1 MDGAFRYG
9 ITGLA
14 SYSPGQNTA
23 NRKELRVLRT
33 GGLMAKPIF
42 RSRVE
47 TYLSAED
54 HERFISL
61 CRRRKTTQAS
71 VVRDAIRWYLDNQE
85 QIKETKAE
93 SELSKNIKNMTDRI
107 CGMLAR
113 QGAQTGTL
121 YELAWQNHVE
131 NKMQERFVAASNL
144 VKGKMR
150 KRLEDDE
157 KAIAERMN
165 KVVGQ

>member
-1 MDGAFRYG
+1 M
-9 ITGLA
+9 
-14 SYSPGQNTA
+14 PKQN
-23 NRKELRVLRT
+23 NDLK
-33 GGLMAKPIF
+33 KKID
-42 RSRVE
+42 
-47 TYLSAED
+47 TYLSAQD
-54 HERFISL
+54 HQRLLSL
-61 CRRRKTTQAS
+61 TKVKRKTRS
-71 VVRDAIRWYLDNQE
+71 EVVREAVRWYLDNHE
-85 QIKETKAE
+85 QTKPNKNE

-131 NKMQERFVAASNL
+131 NKIQDRFVAANNL

>member
-1 MDGAFRYG
+1 M
-9 ITGLA
+9 
-14 SYSPGQNTA
+14 P
-23 NRKELRVLRT
+23 
-33 GGLMAKPIF
+33 KPNNDLKKKID
-42 RSRVE
+42 
-47 TYLSAED
+47 TYLSAHD
-54 HERFISL
+54 HQRLLSL
-61 CRRRKTTQAS
+61 TKTKRKTRS
-71 VVRDAIRWYLDNQE
+71 ELVREAVRWYLDNHE
-85 QIKETKAE
+85 QTKPSKNE

-131 NKMQERFVAASNL
+131 NKMQDRFVAASNL
-144 VKGKMR
+144 IKGKMR

>member
-1 MDGAFRYG
+1 M
-9 ITGLA
+9 
-14 SYSPGQNTA
+14 SKPN
-23 NRKELRVLRT
+23 NEL
-33 GGLMAKPIF
+33 KKKID
-42 RSRVE
+42 
-47 TYLSAED
+47 TYLSAQD
-54 HERFISL
+54 HQRLISL
-61 CRRRKTTQAS
+61 TKVKRKTRS
-71 VVRDAIRWYLDNQE
+71 EVVREAVRWYLDNHE
-85 QIKETKAE
+85 QAKPSKND

>member
-1 MDGAFRYG
+1 MSKPNN
-9 ITGLA
+9 GL
-14 SYSPGQNTA
+14 
-23 NRKELRVLRT
+23 K
-33 GGLMAKPIF
+33 KKID
-42 RSRVE
+42 
-47 TYLSAED
+47 TYLSAQD
-54 HERFISL
+54 HQRLISL
-61 CRRRKTTQAS
+61 TTTKRKTRS
-71 VVRDAIRWYLDNQE
+71 EVVREAVRWYLDNHE
-85 QIKETKAE
+85 QAKPSKNE

-131 NKMQERFVAASNL
+131 NKMQERFIAASHL

-157 KAIAERMN
+157 KAIADRMN

>member
-1 MDGAFRYG
+1 M
-9 ITGLA
+9 
-14 SYSPGQNTA
+14 PKQN
-23 NRKELRVLRT
+23 NDLK
-33 GGLMAKPIF
+33 KKID
-42 RSRVE
+42 
-47 TYLSAED
+47 TYLSAQD
-54 HERFISL
+54 HQRLLSL
-61 CRRRKTTQAS
+61 TQVKRKTRS
-71 VVRDAIRWYLDNQE
+71 EVVREAVRWYLDNHE
-85 QIKETKAE
+85 QAKPSKNE

-131 NKMQERFVAASNL
+131 NQIQDRFVAANNL

-150 KRLEDDE
+150 KRLEEDE

>member
-1 MDGAFRYG
+1 MPKLNNDLKKK
-9 ITGLA
+9 ID
-14 SYSPGQNTA
+14 
-23 NRKELRVLRT
+23 
-33 GGLMAKPIF
+33 
-42 RSRVE
+42 
-47 TYLSAED
+47 TYLSAQD
-54 HERFISL
+54 HQRLLSL
-61 CRRRKTTQAS
+61 TKVKRKTRS
-71 VVRDAIRWYLDNQE
+71 ELVREAVRWYLDNHE
-85 QIKETKAE
+85 QTKLSKNE

-131 NKMQERFVAASNL
+131 NKIQDRFVAANNL

-157 KAIAERMN
+157 AAIAERMN

>member
-1 MDGAFRYG
+1 M
-9 ITGLA
+9 
-14 SYSPGQNTA
+14 PKQN
-23 NRKELRVLRT
+23 NDLKRK
-33 GGLMAKPIF
+33 ID
-42 RSRVE
+42 
-47 TYLSAED
+47 TYLSAQD
-54 HERFISL
+54 HQRLLSL
-61 CRRRKTTQAS
+61 TKVKRKTRS
-71 VVRDAIRWYLDNQE
+71 EVVREAVRWYLDNHE
-85 QIKETKAE
+85 QAKPSKNE
-93 SELSKNIKNMTDRI
+93 SELSKNIKSMTDRI

-131 NKMQERFVAASNL
+131 NKIQDRFVAANNL

-165 KVVGQ
+165 MVVGQ

>member
-1 MDGAFRYG
+1 MPRPKTDFKSK
-9 ITGLA
+9 I
-14 SYSPGQNTA
+14 
-23 NRKELRVLRT
+23 
-33 GGLMAKPIF
+33 
-42 RSRVE
+42 E
-47 TYLSAED
+47 TYLSAND
-54 HERFISL
+54 LDRFVSV
-61 CRRRKTTQAS
+61 CRQRKAS
-71 VVRDAIRWYLDNQE
+71 RATIAREAIRWYLEYQE
-85 QIKETKAE
+85 QGKVSKNE

-131 NKMQERFVAASNL
+131 NKMQDRFVAASNL

-157 KAIAERMN
+157 KTIAERMN

>member
-1 MDGAFRYG
+1 M
-9 ITGLA
+9 
-14 SYSPGQNTA
+14 PKQN
-23 NRKELRVLRT
+23 NDLK
-33 GGLMAKPIF
+33 KKID
-42 RSRVE
+42 
-47 TYLSAED
+47 TYLSAQD
-54 HERFISL
+54 HQRLLSL
-61 CRRRKTTQAS
+61 TKVKRKTRS
-71 VVRDAIRWYLDNQE
+71 EVVREAVRWYLDNHE
-85 QIKETKAE
+85 QTKPSKNE

-131 NKMQERFVAASNL
+131 NKIQDRFVAANNL

>member
-1 MDGAFRYG
+1 MSK
-9 ITGLA
+9 L
-14 SYSPGQNTA
+14 SN
-23 NRKELRVLRT
+23 NLKRK
-33 GGLMAKPIF
+33 ID
-42 RSRVE
+42 
-47 TYLSAED
+47 TYLSAVD
-54 HERFISL
+54 DERL
-61 CRRRKTTQAS
+61 LAACKLKRKTRSEIA
-71 VVRDAIRWYLDNQE
+71 REAIRMYLDNLE
-85 QIKETKAE
+85 KSKESKNE

-131 NKMQERFVAASNL
+131 NKMQERFISASNL

-157 KAIAERMN
+157 KSIAERMS
-165 KVVGQ
+165 KVVEQ

>member
-1 MDGAFRYG
+1 M
-9 ITGLA
+9 
-14 SYSPGQNTA
+14 PKQN
-23 NRKELRVLRT
+23 NDLK
-33 GGLMAKPIF
+33 KKID
-42 RSRVE
+42 
-47 TYLSAED
+47 TYLSAQD
-54 HERFISL
+54 HQRLLSL
-61 CRRRKTTQAS
+61 TKVKRKTRS
-71 VVRDAIRWYLDNQE
+71 EVVREAVRWYLDNHE
-85 QIKETKAE
+85 QAKPSKNE
-93 SELSKNIKNMTDRI
+93 SELSKNIKSMTDRI

-131 NKMQERFVAASNL
+131 NKIQDRFVAANNL